1 MTQRLSFKS
10 YYVVWKP
17 QAMYNNRGIA
27 GRFKSYYV
35 VWKPFFPDTI
45 YLIFFVFKSYY
56 VVWKPGAAKNMI
68 NGQPRL
74 NRTM

>member
-1 MTQRLSFKS
+1 MFKS

-17 QAMYNNRGIA
+17 SVGTAPTLA
-27 GRFKSYYV
+27 FVLFKSYYV

-56 VVWKPGAAKNMI
+56 VVWKPHRGSQNI
-68 NGQPRL
+68 LLRQSL